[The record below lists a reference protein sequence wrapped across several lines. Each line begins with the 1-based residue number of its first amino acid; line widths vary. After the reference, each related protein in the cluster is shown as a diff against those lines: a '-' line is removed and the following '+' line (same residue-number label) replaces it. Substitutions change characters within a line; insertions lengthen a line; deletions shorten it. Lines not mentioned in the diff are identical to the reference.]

1 MKDLE
6 NFKSIYVKAF
16 DLLNREEPQ
25 ISQAKMLLLQGEVA
39 VKDLMKKQLIKVIE
53 EVLQDKI
60 ENND

>member
-39 VKDLMKKQLIKVIE
+39 VKELMREQLIKVIE

>member
-53 EVLQDKI
+53 EVLKDKI